1 MPIGGFEKL
10 QHISDNLGSH
20 MHMKDCSHVLERYE
34 KALISHPLVMCEW
47 EGKAKTRLNCLPE
60 HWRYAPEYT
69 KEPSAK
75 AGRILAQRI

>member
-34 KALISHPLVMCEW
+34 KGPNLSSSGHV
-47 EGKAKTRLNCLPE
+47 
-60 HWRYAPEYT
+60 
-69 KEPSAK
+69 
-75 AGRILAQRI
+75 